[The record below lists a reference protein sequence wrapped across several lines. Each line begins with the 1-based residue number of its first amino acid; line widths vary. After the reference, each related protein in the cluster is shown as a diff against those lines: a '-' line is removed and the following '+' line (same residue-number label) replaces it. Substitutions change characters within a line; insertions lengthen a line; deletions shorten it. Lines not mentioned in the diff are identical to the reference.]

1 MQGKCSTPYFIILLV
16 QTQCCMRERFN
27 SLLLVIL
34 CALLFW
40 ACEEEQPAAPP
51 PPPEIQVIE
60 VLQKD
65 VPIYAEYPGQTYGE
79 LDIAVRARVEGFL
92 NSRHFD
98 EGTQVQ
104 KGQLLYIIDPQ
115 PYEAKVAEAKSRV
128 AEANTGLV
136 KAESDLNRIRPL
148 AAQNAVSQ
156 ADLDAA
162 EAQYGAAQAS
172 VEAAKASQEL
182 AEIQLSYSRIEAPV
196 SGIIGK
202 TEAKVGD
209 FVGREPNPVLLTT
222 ISNVDRILFRFSI
235 PEAEYLRL
243 VRLIGSEE
251 ERQERFN
258 DDEDPAKNMEL
269 ILADGSTHPY
279 KGSIDFAE
287 REIDASTGTLLL
299 QASFDNPQR
308 IIRPGQY
315 AKVRFVEQ
323 IIQNGLLVPQRCI
336 SELQGQFYVF
346 RVNQNNEVGKQT
358 ITVGDRIGDMWLV
371 TDGLNA
377 GDRIVIDG
385 IQKVRADMQVNPK
398 VVTFDSK
405 HPDL

>member
-1 MQGKCSTPYFIILLV
+1 MYTQITRLFVVLLML
-16 QTQCCMRERFN
+16 TIFLGCK
-27 SLLLVIL
+27 
-34 CALLFW
+34 
-40 ACEEEQPAAPP
+40 EEAAEAPPP
-51 PPPEIQVIE
+51 PPPEISVVE
-60 VLQKD
+60 VQQQD

-79 LDIAVRARVEGFL
+79 LDISVRARVEGFL

-98 EGTQVQ
+98 EGSQVT

-115 PYEAKVAEAKSRV
+115 PYEAKVAEARSKV

-148 AAQNAVSQ
+148 AAENAVSQ

-162 EAQYGAAQAS
+162 EAQYGAAQAN
-172 VEAAKASQEL
+172 VEAAKAAQRLS
-182 AEIQLSYSRIEAPV
+182 EIQLSYSRIEAPV

-243 VRLIGSEE
+243 VRLIGT
-251 ERQERFN
+251 ERERRERFN
-258 DDEDPAKNMEL
+258 DDDDPAKNMEL

-279 KGSIDFAE
+279 KGSVDFAE
-287 REIDASTGTLLL
+287 REIDPSTGTLLL
-299 QASFDNPQR
+299 QASFDNPER

-315 AKVRFVEQ
+315 AKIRFIEQ
-323 IIQNGLLVPQRCI
+323 IVEDGLLIPQRCI
-336 SELQGQFYVF
+336 SELQGQFSVF
-346 RVNQNNEVGKQT
+346 RVNESNEVAKQAV
-358 ITVGDRIGDMWLV
+358 TVGERIGDMWLV
-371 TDGLNA
+371 AEGLNA

-398 VVTFDSK
+398 VVTFESK